1 MGVDALGSLNLLA
14 QEYDLTHQLIV
25 PFAQTS
31 VVLVQL
37 LLLLLQLYRIVAGA
51 SDWRSEGVDDA
62 RFAAACLGEPRFKI
76 TDLIIFVLHLPRV
89 ELC

>member
-31 VVLVQL
+31 VVLVQP
-37 LLLLLQLYRIVAGA
+37 LLLLLQLYRIPRDGA
-51 SDWRSEGVDDA
+51 LRAVI
-62 RFAAACLGEPRFKI
+62 L
-76 TDLIIFVLHLPRV
+76 LYNL
-89 ELC
+89 